1 MMTIFGKSRTD
12 PTVRTGNTTDP
23 NHDCGHPN
31 MWMKIQT
38 FLATGRLILLGGVRT
53 WLHFRESGTKGI
65 EIPLLSTAAAVGW
78 KFVLGTLKSFYSH

>member
-1 MMTIFGKSRTD
+1 MMKIFVKSRTD
-12 PTVRTGNTTDP
+12 PTTRTNTTPDL

-38 FLATGRLILLGGVRT
+38 FLATGLILLGGVRT
-53 WLHFRESGTKGI
+53 ALHFRESGTKGI

-78 KFVLGTLKSFYSH
+78 RFVLGTLKSFYSR